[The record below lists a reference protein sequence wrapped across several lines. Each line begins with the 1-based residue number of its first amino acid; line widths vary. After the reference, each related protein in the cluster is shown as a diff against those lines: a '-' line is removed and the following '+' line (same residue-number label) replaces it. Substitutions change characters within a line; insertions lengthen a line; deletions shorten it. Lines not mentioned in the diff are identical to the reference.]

1 MSQTSAA
8 ETTPATA
15 REAQGEPNGTG
26 AFSRFEWMVALRY
39 LRARR
44 RERFISVITLISL
57 VGITLGVATLI
68 VVMSVMNGFRTEL
81 IERILGIN
89 GHVVLQAIDTPL
101 DDYDAVAAAI
111 AEIDGVTSA
120 VPLIEGQVLA
130 AGRGGSSGA
139 LIRGIREQDLAAIP
153 GLTENIILG
162 SLAAFDRSEDIAI
175 GSRLAE
181 TIGVSVGDE
190 VTLLAPDGPVTPFGV
205 TPAER
210 SFEVAA
216 IFEIGM
222 SEYDASFIFLPF
234 STAQAFLGL
243 GSEASAVEIYVE
255 DPDNVDALRPAI
267 AEAAD
272 RQMFLVD
279 WQQQNTSF
287 FSALEVERNVM
298 FLILALI
305 VLVAALNIV
314 SGLTMLVKEKGR
326 DIAVLRTLGATRGA
340 VMRVF
345 FMTGAAIG
353 TVGTLAGLVLGM
365 IITWNVEALRGL
377 IARLTGT
384 ELFSPELYY
393 LSTLPA
399 EMDAGEVL
407 SVVIM
412 ALVLSYLATLYPAW
426 RAARLDPVEA
436 LRYE

>member
-1 MSQTSAA
+1 MSETAAA
-8 ETTPATA
+8 EGGVATQDA
-15 REAQGEPNGTG
+15 GTEPKGTG
-26 AFSRFEWMVALRY
+26 PFSRFEWMVALRY

-44 RERFISVITLISL
+44 RERFISVITVISL

-68 VVMSVMNGFRTEL
+68 VVMAVMNGFRTEL

-89 GHVVLQAIDTPL
+89 GHVVVQPLDSPL

-111 AEIDGVTSA
+111 AEVGGVTAA

-130 AGRGGSSGA
+130 AGPGRSTGA
-139 LIRGIREQDLAAIP
+139 LVRGVREQDLGAIP
-153 GLTENIILG
+153 GLTDNVILG
-162 SLAAFDRSEDIAI
+162 SLAAFDLSEEAVL
-175 GSRLAE
+175 GSRIASTL
-181 TIGVSVGDE
+181 GVSVGDR
-190 VTLLAPDGPVTPFGV
+190 VTLITPDGPTTPMGV
-205 TPAER
+205 VPAER

-222 SEYDASFIFLPF
+222 SEYDSTFIFLPF
-234 STAQAFLGL
+234 ATAQAFLGF
-243 GSEASAVEIYVE
+243 GSEASAIEVYID
-255 DPDNVDALRPAI
+255 DPDDVGALRPAI
-267 AEAAD
+267 EAAAD
-272 RQMFLVD
+272 RGVFLSD
-279 WQQQNTSF
+279 WRTRNATF

-326 DIAVLRTLGATRGA
+326 DIAVLRTLGAPRA
-340 VMRVF
+340 AIMRIF

-353 TVGTLAGLVLGM
+353 TVGTLAGLVLGT
-365 IITWNVEALRGL
+365 IVTANVESLRGL
-377 IARLTGT
+377 IARMTGT
-384 ELFSPELYY
+384 ELFSPDLYY

-399 EMDAGEVL
+399 DMDPGEVL
-407 SVVIM
+407 AVVLM
-412 ALVLSYLATLYPAW
+412 ALGLSYLATIYPAW